1 MSTAGLVKGAWLT
14 SEVVHRRLQPRRPGF
29 RYGGFQLSFD
39 LRDEAAVRRILSGF
53 CPVRFR
59 TEDHGARDGSPLL
72 PWIQEI
78 FSQHG
83 IVAER
88 VVLVCY
94 PRLWGYTFK
103 PVSFW
108 LGLDTDGAL
117 RGVLAEVNNTFGE
130 HHSYL
135 VAHDDRRAIAAQDWI
150 EARKVFHVS
159 PFFAVEGRYRFRFA
173 LDDQHF
179 RADIHYLD
187 DAGKVLLITQLAGR
201 RTDLDR
207 SSVWRS
213 VGRYPLMTLA
223 VTGRIHWQALK
234 LWRAR
239 VPFHSKPLPPSEEIS
254 S

>member
-1 MSTAGLVKGAWLT
+1 MT

-29 RYGGFQLSFD
+29 RYGGFHLSFD

-78 FSQHG
+78 FSRHG

-108 LGLDTDGAL
+108 LGLDADGAL

-201 RTDLDR
+201 RTNLDR

-239 VPFHSKPLPPSEEIS
+239 VPFHSKPVPPSEEIS